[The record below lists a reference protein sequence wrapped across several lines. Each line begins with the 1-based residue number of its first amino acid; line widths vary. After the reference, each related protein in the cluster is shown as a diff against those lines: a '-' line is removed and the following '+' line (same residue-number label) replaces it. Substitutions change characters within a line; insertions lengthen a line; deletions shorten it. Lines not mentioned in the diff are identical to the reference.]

1 MKFQKKITLEKKT
14 KFCFI
19 FSFQKSPKKNL
30 PTQHFFPTFERVAAA
45 WWRNDAPTKSC
56 HYLPLPTQRAVRVC
70 ICAFLVRTKKNDG
83 RRCSPKWKQS
93 HPLPVLLLLTLRV
106 ENHGLLLFA
115 NGTLLR
121 SFWWRGLLCF
131 CAVGGV
137 RVRNAYTCFMKE
149 NAPLERTIIGSWKAI
164 FGEEISGA
172 LDFMME
178 FEIGW
183 WGWMEKC
190 EEKRPQLEIIKTQLP
205 KTRGK

>member
-83 RRCSPKWKQS
+83 RRCAPKWKQS
-93 HPLPVLLLLTLRV
+93 HPLRLLLLLRWEWKIMACFFSQTGPFFV
-106 ENHGLLLFA
+106 LF
-115 NGTLLR
+115 G
-121 SFWWRGLLCF
+121 GEGCF
-131 CAVGGV
+131 AFVLWVGWGCV
-137 RVRNAYTCFMKE
+137 MRIRVLWKRTRRW
-149 NAPLERTIIGSWKAI
+149 NAPS
-164 FGEEISGA
+164 S
-172 LDFMME
+172 DP
-178 FEIGW
+178 
-183 WGWMEKC
+183 EKPFLA
-190 EEKRPQLEIIKTQLP
+190 KRFLV
-205 KTRGK
+205 R